1 MFDCRRVAFSTSAVV
16 NPQKPIYFGESGQ
29 EMVSFPYRAFEF
41 YPFEHPQ

>member
-1 MFDCRRVAFSTSAVV
+1 MY
-16 NPQKPIYFGESGQ
+16 IYIQLYTNEKALWGSGQ